1 MALRATGALAAAGLV
16 TTIRLVARRP
26 VLYGGTAAFVVL
38 SSVVGANA
46 LRQDPLA
53 VNPIMATR
61 THVTSTV
68 LSASAPV
75 QAAPAPAVVEPWTPV
90 NDPRIMSVP
99 LVREVQQV
107 LKTHGFYLGEIDG
120 RPGQA
125 TDLAVRA
132 FQEKQGLQIDGV
144 ITPLLLAQVRQYG
157 AVNPT
162 PGGDDRSL
170 EERVAELNAQQ
181 ADRELVRQ
189 IQAGLANA
197 RVAELK
203 ADGIMGAQTRAAIR
217 TFQTQQGLAVTGEAE
232 PEVLKKLTE
241 LGAVR

>member
-1 MALRATGALAAAGLV
+1 
-16 TTIRLVARRP
+16 
-26 VLYGGTAAFVVL
+26 
-38 SSVVGANA
+38 
-46 LRQDPLA
+46 
-53 VNPIMATR
+53 
-61 THVTSTV
+61 
-68 LSASAPV
+68 
-75 QAAPAPAVVEPWTPV
+75 VVEPWTPV